1 MLHPHPALAVQSVR
15 LRARSERSLGIRAHG
30 ETFAPTGTRKAHCFL
45 VVGKLGQAKGGAEW
59 NARVARRRTEVE
71 YVIDRSTCLMCDLRL
86 IRVAL
91 AHAVSTS
98 SNQEQ

>member
-1 MLHPHPALAVQSVR
+1 MECPS
-15 LRARSERSLGIRAHG
+15 S
-30 ETFAPTGTRKAHCFL
+30 PTSDL
-45 VVGKLGQAKGGAEW
+45 DQVV
-59 NARVARRRTEVE
+59 